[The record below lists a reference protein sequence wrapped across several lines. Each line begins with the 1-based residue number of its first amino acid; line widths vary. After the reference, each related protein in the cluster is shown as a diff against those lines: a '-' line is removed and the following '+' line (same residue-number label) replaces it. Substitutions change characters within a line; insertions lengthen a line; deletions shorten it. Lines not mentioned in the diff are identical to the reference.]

1 MATSIKENTVA
12 SEYKALKSNRLEARI
27 SANQKQLFQQ
37 AAYLLGRPLTD
48 FVISTLQEAALRIIQ
63 EHELLRLLDQ
73 DRELFVQSLIKPPLP
88 NKRLIKAAKRYQK
101 KVIPFPS

>member
-1 MATSIKENTVA
+1 MTISVKENTA
-12 SEYKALKSNRLEARI
+12 LTESKALKSNRLEARV

-48 FVISTLQEAALRIIQ
+48 FVISTLQEAALRVIQ

-73 DRELFVQSLIKPPLP
+73 DRQLFAQSLMKPPLP
-88 NKRLIKAAKRYQK
+88 NKRLTKAVKRYQRE
-101 KVIPFPS
+101 VITK